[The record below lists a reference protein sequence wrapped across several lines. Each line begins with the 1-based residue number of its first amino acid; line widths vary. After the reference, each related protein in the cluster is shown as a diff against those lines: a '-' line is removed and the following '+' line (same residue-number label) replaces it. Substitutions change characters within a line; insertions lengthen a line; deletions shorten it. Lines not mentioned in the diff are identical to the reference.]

1 MPEDII
7 IQETLVENGL
17 GQKIIPIYFSLFHIP
32 NEIYQ
37 DKKKNREVSLMAQ
50 TAMNRGIES
59 SLVKILDV
67 RIYGMTAIYVASP
80 NKKHT
85 QGICEAFLKSF
96 NMDYV
101 IK

>member
-1 MPEDII
+1 MPENII
-7 IQETLVENGL
+7 IQEMLVENGL

-37 DKKKNREVSLMAQ
+37 DKKKNSQVSLMAR
-50 TAMNRGIES
+50 TAMNKGIES
-59 SLVKILDV
+59 SLVERLDV
-67 RIYGMTAIYVASP
+67 RVYGMMAIYVASS

-85 QGICEAFLKSF
+85 RGICEAILKSF
-96 NMDYV
+96 NIDYV